1 MRNALCPMPATHR
14 ATACFQASEGELS
27 MKIRG
32 DSRHF
37 CRVRANHENTLC
49 TLLLGIAALWA
60 MPRSASAEL
69 YVSRIAF
76 QGHTGYVHSAIF
88 SPDGRRV
95 LTASDDTTA
104 RLWEAESGKVP
115 TATQR
120 KAHSPPFAL
129 PSTRTESKFS
139 RQNSPG
145 GWVRRVSSPK
155 VRSEFLG
162 AAARRLSRTRMTI
175 GSLSSSA
182 KKPAPYTAFSFSATS
197 ALTLSGH

>member
-1 MRNALCPMPATHR
+1 MQKTQSWKRYYAKCTVSY
-14 ATACFQASEGELS
+14 ASHPSGNGVFSSFGRRIIHENY
-27 MKIRG
+27 RG

-162 AAARRLSRTRMTI
+162 AAARRLSRT
-175 GSLSSSA
+175 
-182 KKPAPYTAFSFSATS
+182 
-197 ALTLSGH
+197 

>member
-1 MRNALCPMPATHR
+1 MPATHR

-27 MKIRG
+27 MKITEATPAIFAAFALTMKTIIASNWRPL
-32 DSRHF
+32 R
-37 CRVRANHENTLC
+37 RALC

-162 AAARRLSRTRMTI
+162 AAARRLSRT
-175 GSLSSSA
+175 
-182 KKPAPYTAFSFSATS
+182 
-197 ALTLSGH
+197 